1 MGYLL
6 AIFLPPVAMLL
17 AGKPVQAVLCFVLMI
32 TVVGYIPAAIW
43 AFAVTADANADRRAK
58 MMARAIRRERD

>member
-17 AGKPVQAVLCFVLMI
+17 AGKPFQAVLCLVLMI
-32 TVVGYIPAAIW
+32 TVVGWIPAAIW
-43 AFAVTADANADRRAK
+43 AFAVTADTNADRRAK
-58 MMARAIRRERD
+58 MMARAIQKK